1 MRLVGSILLSVGLLW
16 TGSAVAQELQSSEDI
31 VKFFEE
37 DASLGP
43 TRGICVGTEEQCRG
57 KTAPPSGLDMLVN
70 FELDSDAL
78 TPDARAKLTEF
89 VKALKDE
96 RLKSL
101 SFVVEGHTDSRPYVG
116 KGYDNF
122 SLSHDR
128 ADAVRKLLLSG
139 GVPDA
144 KIEAIKAYA
153 DRKPRLAQDPNH
165 FSNRRVTILL
175 PFKTEEPKSIGDLP
189 SEELRESIEG
199 VFKRPIEH

>member
-101 SFVVEGHTDSRPYVG
+101 SFVVEGHTDASGTETYNSGLSERRARSVTAFLLESGVEQSRIQAVG
-116 KGYDNF
+116 MGEG
-122 SLSHDR
+122 SPRS
-128 ADAVRKLLLSG
+128 AD
-139 GVPDA
+139 PF
-144 KIEAIKAYA
+144 
-153 DRKPRLAQDPNH
+153 DPL
-165 FSNRRVTILL
+165 NRRVEMRL
-175 PFKTEEPKSIGDLP
+175 DAA
-189 SEELRESIEG
+189 R
-199 VFKRPIEH
+199 